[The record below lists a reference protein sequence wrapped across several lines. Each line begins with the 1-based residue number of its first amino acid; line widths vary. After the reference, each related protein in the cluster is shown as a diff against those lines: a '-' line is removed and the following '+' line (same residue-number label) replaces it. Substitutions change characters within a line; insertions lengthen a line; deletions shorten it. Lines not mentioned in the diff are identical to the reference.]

1 MGYREYMKREE
12 EPAPPGLS
20 PVIRRILWINAGIF
34 LAQHVLWRR
43 EFAAIEPYLA
53 LSWAG
58 LRAGMIWQPVTYL
71 FLHANLTHVLM
82 NMMGLYFMGPETERT
97 LGSRRFLLLYLL
109 SGVLGGIGFV
119 LLNSRSLCV
128 GASGAVYGV
137 LGAFAALHPNRR
149 VTLLLLPFITF
160 RAWIM
165 ALLYAA
171 IEFLS
176 AMGRPDGGVAH
187 TAHLAGGIAGWF
199 FARSLGARPFQWPH
213 RRFNPYGAP
222 DREAEETDARD
233 VDRILDKISKEGLH
247 RLSSKERETLE
258 RASRR
263 RTDRT

>member
-1 MGYREYMKREE
+1 M
-12 EPAPPGLS
+12 
-20 PVIRRILWINAGIF
+20 IRRLLWINGGIF
-34 LAQHVLWRR
+34 LVQHVLWRQ
-43 EFAAIEPYLA
+43 EFVAIEPYLA

-58 LRAGMIWQPVTYL
+58 LLQGMVWQPLTYM

-119 LLNSRSLCV
+119 LLNNRSSCV

-149 VTLLLLPFITF
+149 MSLLLFPFITF
-160 RAWIM
+160 RAWVM
-165 ALLYAA
+165 VLLYAV

-176 AMGRPDGGVAH
+176 AIGRPYGGVAH

-199 FARSLGARPFQWPH
+199 FARSLGARPFRWP
-213 RRFNPYGAP
+213 RPRFNPYGEPGRPADIP
-222 DREAEETDARD
+222 DARD